1 MHLERKS
8 HTTVQSRASRA
19 SATITALLSRQ
30 SVGHPGQAHQ
40 FSSTGISL
48 ADIT

>member
-8 HTTVQSRASRA
+8 HTAVQSRASRV
-19 SATITALLSRQ
+19 TITALLSRQ
-30 SVGHPGQAHQ
+30 SVGHPGHAHQ
-40 FSSTGISL
+40 FSSTGRSL